1 MRPVLDDQ
9 GPALEGRVGRVDDAT
24 QERLEPAPVLGA
36 RLEEL
41 AAGEAR
47 RVDAHPA
54 PATEDEALQRV
65 LLALGHVERRQVE
78 LDHHRVAGELLVA
91 KDGGVVREVDGEA
104 VLGPQG
110 LEKGLRRVAHR
121 SVVAVVRRHHEHAEG
136 GRGRRRRRS
145 ARRGDER
152 DEDRECAQGPTCSST
167 AKSPGFQACAMM

>member
-9 GPALEGRVGRVDDAT
+9 GPPLQRRVGRVDDAA

-47 RVDAHPA
+47 RVDTHPA
-54 PATEDEALQRV
+54 PATEDEALERV
-65 LLALGHVERRQVE
+65 LLVLGHVERRQVE

-91 KDGGVVREVDGEA
+91 KDGGVVGEVDGEA
-104 VLGPQG
+104 ALGPQG
-110 LEKGLRRVAHR
+110 GWGVSWSAH
-121 SVVAVVRRHHEHAEG
+121 
-136 GRGRRRRRS
+136 
-145 ARRGDER
+145 
-152 DEDRECAQGPTCSST
+152 GPTCSST